1 MISDGYLDNEA
12 QGMMRSAGGGGEH
25 QGEGARLEGT
35 PQGRAQERTHRG
47 AKEEGWRE
55 TESGGEEKGRR
66 L

>member
-1 MISDGYLDNEA
+1 MI
-12 QGMMRSAGGGGEH
+12 RSAGGGGEH

-66 L
+66 S